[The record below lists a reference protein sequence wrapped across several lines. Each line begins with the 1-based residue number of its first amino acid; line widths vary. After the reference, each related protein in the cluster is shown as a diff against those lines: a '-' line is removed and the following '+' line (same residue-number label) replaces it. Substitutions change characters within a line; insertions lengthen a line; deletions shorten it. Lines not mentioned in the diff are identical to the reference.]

1 MELSLHFSQNN
12 RQMAPTWTVIQTT
25 VLKNFQLNCLVNEQC
40 INNILHELLT
50 VKVTTLIALKYFAF
64 CRFTAVSRKIH
75 LFIATPIP
83 QFPSPPPL
91 PRGNAIIRALTSQHS
106 WFSWQL
112 SILMCCLGYGIWFEI
127 QERILISLSAT
138 ISSFFLASRVEEN
151 YKLISTLRE
160 YGDYTRVACCKL
172 YYFISL

>member
-25 VLKNFQLNCLVNEQC
+25 VLKNFQLSRLVNEQC

-50 VKVTTLIALKYFAF
+50 VKVTTLALKYFAF

-75 LFIATPIP
+75 LFIATPTP

-91 PRGNAIIRALTSQHS
+91 PRGNTIIHALTSQDS

-138 ISSFFLASRVEEN
+138 ISSFFLASRVKE
-151 YKLISTLRE
+151 KLQVDINIEGIQWLHSSCML
-160 YGDYTRVACCKL
+160 
-172 YYFISL
+172 

>member
-25 VLKNFQLNCLVNEQC
+25 VLKNFQLNRLVNEQC

-50 VKVTTLIALKYFAF
+50 VKVTTLALKYFAF

-75 LFIATPIP
+75 LFIATPTS
-83 QFPSPPPL
+83 QFPAPPPH
-91 PRGNAIIRALTSQHS
+91 PRGNAIIRALTSQDS

-112 SILMCCLGYGIWFEI
+112 SILMCCLGYEIWFEI

-151 YKLISTLRE
+151 YELISTTRE

>member
-50 VKVTTLIALKYFAF
+50 VKVTTLIALKCFTF

-75 LFIATPIP
+75 LFIATPTS
-83 QFPSPPPL
+83 QFPSPPPH
-91 PRGNAIIRALTSQHS
+91 PRGNAIIRALTSQDS

-138 ISSFFLASRVEEN
+138 ISSFFLASRVKE
-151 YKLISTLRE
+151 KLQVDINNKGIQWLHSSCML
-160 YGDYTRVACCKL
+160 
-172 YYFISL
+172 

>member
-25 VLKNFQLNCLVNEQC
+25 VLKNFQLNRLVNEQC

-50 VKVTTLIALKYFAF
+50 VKVTTLALKYFAF

-75 LFIATPIP
+75 LFIATPTH

-91 PRGNAIIRALTSQHS
+91 PRGNAIIRALTSQRS

-138 ISSFFLASRVEEN
+138 ISSFFLASRVKE
-151 YKLISTLRE
+151 KLQVDINNEGIQWLHSSCML
-160 YGDYTRVACCKL
+160 
-172 YYFISL
+172 

>member
-25 VLKNFQLNCLVNEQC
+25 VLKNFQLNRLVNEQC
-40 INNILHELLT
+40 INNILHGLLT
-50 VKVTTLIALKYFAF
+50 VKVTTLALKYFAF

-75 LFIATPIP
+75 LFIATPTP

-138 ISSFFLASRVEEN
+138 ISSFFLASRVKE
-151 YKLISTLRE
+151 KLQVDINNEGIQWLHSSCML
-160 YGDYTRVACCKL
+160 
-172 YYFISL
+172 

>member
-25 VLKNFQLNCLVNEQC
+25 VLKNFQLNRLVNEQC
-40 INNILHELLT
+40 INKILHELLT
-50 VKVTTLIALKYFAF
+50 VKVTTLALKYFAF

-75 LFIATPIP
+75 LFIATPTP

-91 PRGNAIIRALTSQHS
+91 PWGNAIIHALTSQDS

-112 SILMCCLGYGIWFEI
+112 SILMCCLGYGSWFEI

-138 ISSFFLASRVEEN
+138 ISSFFLASRVKE
-151 YKLISTLRE
+151 KLQVDINIEGIQWLHSSCML
-160 YGDYTRVACCKL
+160 
-172 YYFISL
+172 

>member
-25 VLKNFQLNCLVNEQC
+25 VLKNFQLNRLVNEQC

-50 VKVTTLIALKYFAF
+50 VKVTTLALKYFAF

-75 LFIATPIP
+75 LFIATPTP
-83 QFPSPPPL
+83 QFPSPPPH
-91 PRGNAIIRALTSQHS
+91 PRGNAIIRALTSQDS

-112 SILMCCLGYGIWFEI
+112 SLLMCCLGYGIWFEI

-138 ISSFFLASRVEEN
+138 ISSFFLASRVKE
-151 YKLISTLRE
+151 KLQVDINIEGIQWLHSSCML
-160 YGDYTRVACCKL
+160 
-172 YYFISL
+172 